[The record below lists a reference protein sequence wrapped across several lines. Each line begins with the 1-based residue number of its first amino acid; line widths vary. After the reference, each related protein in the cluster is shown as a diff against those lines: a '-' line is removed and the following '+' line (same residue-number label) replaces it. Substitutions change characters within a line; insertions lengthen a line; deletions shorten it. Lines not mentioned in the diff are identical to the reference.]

1 LRGTFA
7 VATSRAPGVTVT
19 IRDRFDA
26 TADEELW
33 ADFAADGRLDSAT
46 DPRPSA
52 AGEAIGVAIAA
63 TVDLAPGERRSV
75 RFALAWDLPVVEF
88 GAGRRWYKRYTR
100 DWGRTG
106 ERAFDLASHAL
117 EQAPAWRAAIEAWQG
132 PVLASD
138 DRPDWYKA
146 ALFNE
151 LYFLVDQ
158 TANVPPPLAQAPPTM
173 NVVLRTTL
181 PPGSMIVLP
190 AFLMTLASPR
200 FRPMAGSRKS
210 TSRVSMQVKMA
221 NCFFGFFGSGGNAPG

>member
-1 LRGTFA
+1 M
-7 VATSRAPGVTVT
+7 
-19 IRDRFDA
+19 
-26 TADEELW
+26 W
-33 ADFAADGRLDSAT
+33 ADFAADGRLDAVT

-52 AGEAIGVAIAA
+52 AGEPIGVAVAA

-117 EQAPAWRAAIEAWQG
+117 QSAPTWRTAIEAWQR
-132 PVLASD
+132 PVLEAD

-151 LYFLVDQ
+151 LYFLVDGG
-158 TANVPPPLAQAPPTM
+158 TFWEAGEVD
-173 NVVLRTTL
+173 
-181 PPGSMIVLP
+181 G
-190 AFLMTLASPR
+190 PR
-200 FRPMAGSRKS
+200 L
-210 TSRVSMQVKMA
+210 T
-221 NCFFGFFGSGGNAPG
+221 